1 MEDERVIK
9 LIEAL
14 DRAHECREGSAV
26 DAVCVPCW
34 YDVTV
39 ALDAVREVH
48 FKQLVTRIPPV

>member
-1 MEDERVIK
+1 MEDKKVVE

-14 DRAHECREGSAV
+14 DRADECRKGSAV

-39 ALDAVREVH
+39 ALDVVRKVH
-48 FKQLVTRIPPV
+48 FRQLVTRIPPV

>member
-26 DAVCVPCW
+26 DAVCAPCW
-34 YDVTV
+34 ADVDA
-39 ALDAVREVH
+39 ALGAVR
-48 FKQLVTRIPPV
+48 KAYKPQSRIWTPSV